1 MARSENQKLKLMY
14 LVKILSEKTDTD
26 HGMTLEEITE
36 NLSAYDIKAERK
48 SLYSDFELLRDFG
61 HDIICEKEGRK
72 FVYKMVGRDFE
83 LPELKL
89 LVDAVQSSKLITQN
103 KSNNLIKK
111 IEGLASVHEAKS
123 LHRQVFV
130 ANRIKSTNESI
141 LYTVDEIHRAIA
153 NNNKIKFQYYQWN
166 IKKEKELRHN
176 GAIYEISP
184 WGLSWDDE
192 NYYLIGYDSADDKIK
207 HFRVDK
213 MVKASVDEASKRE
226 GKDKFKSLDVAI
238 YTKKVFGMYGGQEE
252 TVVLSCENSMA
263 GVIIDRFG
271 KEVSIV
277 PTDDEHFNARVNV
290 QISPQFF
297 GWVFSLGDAIKVIG
311 PDEVVEKMKRE
322 LNKISSIYK

>member
-14 LVKILSEKTDTD
+14 LVKILSERTDAD
-26 HGMTLEEITE
+26 HGMTLEEITDVLAE
-36 NLSAYDIKAERK
+36 YDIKAERK

-61 HDIICEKEGRK
+61 HDIICEKEGRR

-111 IEGLASVHEAKS
+111 IEGLASVYEAKS

-153 NNNKIKFQYYQWN
+153 NNNKIRFQYYQWN
-166 IKKEKELRHN
+166 VNKEKELRHN
-176 GAIYEISP
+176 GAVYEISP

-192 NYYLIGYDSADDKIK
+192 NYYLIGYDSVDEKIK

-213 MVKASVDEASKRE
+213 MVKTSVDEDSKRE
-226 GKDKFKSLDVAI
+226 GRGEFKNLDVAV
-238 YTKKVFGMYGGQEE
+238 YTKKVFGMYGGNEE
-252 TVVLSCENSMA
+252 IVILNCHNSMA

-271 KEVSIV
+271 KDVSLV
-277 PTDDEHFNARVNV
+277 PVDDEHFSVRVSV
-290 QISPQFF
+290 QVSPQFF
-297 GWVFSLGDAIKVIG
+297 GWVFSLGNSVKITG
-311 PDEVVEKMKRE
+311 PEEVVEKMKKE
-322 LNKISSIYK
+322 LKGISKLYK